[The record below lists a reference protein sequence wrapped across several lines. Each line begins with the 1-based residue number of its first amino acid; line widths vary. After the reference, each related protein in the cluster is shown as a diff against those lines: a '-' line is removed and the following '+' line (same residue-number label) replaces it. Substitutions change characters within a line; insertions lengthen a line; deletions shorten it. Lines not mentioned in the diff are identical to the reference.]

1 MYNPYAQGQ
10 NSYGQATQ
18 PDPQPAQQQ
27 PQSHNKYQPQP
38 FSSSTQFYQSP
49 SQQTSHLQHQQF
61 QSAGVGAGA
70 GFGGQVPNYQNQHQQ
85 QQQQPHLQQ
94 AGHIPG
100 AGVGAGIGGSIPGAG
115 TGNPN
120 MNFNTFFNDPA
131 AQMGLHFSQS
141 AFNASQQYVQNNFG
155 QYVGNSSDIKYY
167 FKVSNSYVM
176 KKLFL
181 ILFPYRNKTWTRQF
195 RTSTEVGANG
205 SAQAT
210 EIYAT
215 PIEDVNAPDLY
226 IPLMA
231 FMSYIIFWAL
241 LSGFEGD
248 FHPQLLGYAT
258 SKTFAFYFLDVLLL
272 KTFFYLLSIPSKN
285 SKIWDLVSYSGYK
298 FVSVFVLMM
307 IKYFTNN
314 SYFFSY
320 GGLLVIVFSLG
331 FFMMRSLRYVVLPSG
346 LEAGNLSAGT
356 KRARTQYLFAYSFLI
371 QTVMVWLMA

>member
-10 NSYGQATQ
+10 NGYGQATQ

-27 PQSHNKYQPQP
+27 TQPAQQTHNKYQPQP
-38 FSSSTQFYQSP
+38 FASSSQFYQSP
-49 SQQTSHLQHQQF
+49 SQHPAHLQHQQF
-61 QSAGVGAGA
+61 QQAGVGAGA
-70 GFGGQVPNYQNQHQQ
+70 GSGFGGQVPNYQNQ

-94 AGHIPG
+94 AGHVPG
-100 AGVGAGIGGSIPGAG
+100 AGVGLGDNISGA
-115 TGNPN
+115 GNPN

-141 AFNASQQYVQNNFG
+141 AFNASQQYMQNNFG

-272 KTFFYLLSIPSKN
+272 KAFFYLLSIPSKN

-307 IKYFTNN
+307 IN
-314 SYFFSY
+314 
-320 GGLLVIVFSLG
+320 
-331 FFMMRSLRYVVLPSG
+331 
-346 LEAGNLSAGT
+346 
-356 KRARTQYLFAYSFLI
+356 
-371 QTVMVWLMA
+371 W